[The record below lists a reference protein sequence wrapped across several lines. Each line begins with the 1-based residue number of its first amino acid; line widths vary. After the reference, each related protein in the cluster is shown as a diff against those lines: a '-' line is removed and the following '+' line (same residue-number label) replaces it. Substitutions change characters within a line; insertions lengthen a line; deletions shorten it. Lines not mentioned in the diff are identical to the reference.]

1 MLLGNLLE
9 NAIEACTRQTS
20 GSGNKKEITL
30 NAKENGYMWM
40 VSIENTYDGRLHCRG
55 EKFISSKRTNDA
67 VGIGIES
74 VRKILKEHDSSL
86 DIFPEDHLFRAG
98 FLLPLQP

>member
-1 MLLGNLLE
+1 
-9 NAIEACTRQTS
+9 
-20 GSGNKKEITL
+20 
-30 NAKENGYMWM
+30 MWM
-40 VSIENTYDGRLHCRG
+40 VSIENTYDGRLRCRG
-55 EKFISSKRTNDA
+55 EKFISSKRTNA
-67 VGIGIES
+67 TVGIGIES